1 LEVVLTGAISPPV
14 VEVLEICGR
23 RYPLRG
29 NYSEKKAA
37 SQHGQRQAR
46 PSIHLQLKKIVPL
59 QAAGFNPGEVLRKP
73 LEHRFQPGGQ
83 TPRIGVW
90 VKDV

>member
-1 LEVVLTGAISPPV
+1 MWKQGCPARELQREKA
-14 VEVLEICGR
+14 
-23 RYPLRG
+23 G
-29 NYSEKKAA
+29 NQY
-37 SQHGQRQAR
+37 GPRQAR
-46 PSIHLQLKKIVPL
+46 PSIHLQLNKMVPW

-73 LEHRFQPGGQ
+73 SEHRFRPGGQ